1 MSSHFRTIFIIFID
15 IVYKYFI
22 FLTINFVIKYWKS
35 DEFEMGTDLV
45 ETASLRGDLD

>member
-1 MSSHFRTIFIIFID
+1 MSGNFRAISSIFID

-22 FLTINFVIKYWKS
+22 FLTINFVIKHWKS

-45 ETASLRGDLD
+45 QSTCFR